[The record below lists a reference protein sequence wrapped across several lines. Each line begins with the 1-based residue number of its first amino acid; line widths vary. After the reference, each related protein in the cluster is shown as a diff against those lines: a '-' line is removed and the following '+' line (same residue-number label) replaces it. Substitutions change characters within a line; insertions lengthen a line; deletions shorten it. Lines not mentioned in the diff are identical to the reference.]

1 MQSIHNL
8 IFESIKKAV
17 ISLYNAPTD
26 NLNIPI
32 QPTREEFEGD
42 FTIVV
47 FPFVSYS
54 KKKPEDTAKELGE
67 FIKNDL
73 KEIES
78 FNVIKGFLNLVVAK
92 SYWIEFLKS
101 ISEDK
106 NYGFTKPQKDSP
118 SVMVEYSGPNSNK
131 PLHLGHVRN
140 NLIGFAVA
148 QILKAAGNNVI
159 KVNIINDR
167 GIHICKSML
176 SWKKWS
182 GGETPQSSG
191 MKGDFF
197 VGKYYVLFD
206 KHYKEE
212 LKQLIASGLSEEEA
226 AKKSTLMAEA
236 GEMLRSWENGDEET
250 IKLWKTMNGWVY
262 EGFNQ
267 TYKAMG
273 VDFDKIYYESE
284 TYLLGKEIVDDGLIK
299 EVFYRR
305 TDHSVWVDLTHDGLD
320 EKLVL
325 RSDGTSVYITQDLGT
340 AYLRS
345 QDYKFDK
352 LVYVVA
358 NEQEYHFKV
367 LFLILKKLG
376 YKWASGCYHLSY
388 GMVELPEGKMKSR
401 EGTVVDADDLM
412 QEMVD
417 TARDITKELG
427 KIENFESAEAE
438 ELYKTIGMGALKYFI
453 LKVDPKKKMLFNPR
467 ESVDFEGNTGPFIQY
482 THARICSLLNKANDL
497 GYTPATSV
505 TDIADKE
512 RNLIRKIHEFSSVIK
527 DSANTYNPA
536 LVANY
541 TYDLVKEYNGFYHD
555 YQVLKEE
562 NTDVRSF
569 RIALSKQ
576 TGQVIKN
583 AFWLLGIDV
592 PERM

>member
-1 MQSIHNL
+1 MQSIHQL
-8 IFESIKKAV
+8 ISQSLKRAV
-17 ISLYNAPTD
+17 ATLYAVPAE
-26 NLNIPI
+26 NLNVSL
-32 QPTREEFEGD
+32 QATREEFEGD

-78 FNVIKGFLNLVVAK
+78 FNVIKGFLNLSVAK

-101 ISEDK
+101 ISDDK
-106 NYGFTKPQKDSP
+106 NYGFTEPQKDSP

-148 QILKAAGNNVI
+148 QILRAAGNNVI

-206 KHYKEE
+206 KHNKEE

-226 AKKSTLMAEA
+226 AKKSALMAEA
-236 GEMLRSWENGDEET
+236 GEMLRKWEDGDEET
-250 IKLWKTMNGWVY
+250 LQLWKTMNGWVY

-427 KIENFESAEAE
+427 KIENFESTEAE

-482 THARICSLLNKANDL
+482 THARICSLLNKAKDL
-497 GYTPATSV
+497 SYVSAIKV
-505 TDIADKE
+505 TGIADKE
-512 RNLIRKIHEFSSVIK
+512 RNLIRKIHEFPSVIK

-562 NTDVRSF
+562 NPDVRSF

>member
-1 MQSIHNL
+1 MNIEQHIS
-8 IFESIKKAV
+8 ESLKKA
-17 ISLYNAPTD
+17 ITQLYKAD
-26 NLNIPI
+26 AANLNIAI
-32 QPTREEFEGD
+32 QPTREEFQGD

-47 FPFVSYS
+47 FPFVSLS

-67 FIKNDL
+67 FIKADL
-73 KEIES
+73 KEIEAY
-78 FNVIKGFLNLVVAK
+78 NVIKGFLNLSVSKAH
-92 SYWIEFLKS
+92 WIEFLKS
-101 ISEDK
+101 ILGNKE
-106 NYGFTKPQKDSP
+106 YGFIGPQKGSP
-118 SVMVEYSGPNSNK
+118 TIMVEYSCPNSNK

-140 NLIGFAVA
+140 NLIGFAVSR
-148 QILKAAGNNVI
+148 ILKAAGNNVI
-159 KVNIINDR
+159 KVNLINDR

-176 SWKKWS
+176 AWKKWG
-182 GGETPQSSG
+182 GGETPASSG
-191 MKGDFF
+191 LKGDFF

-206 KHYKEE
+206 KKYKEE
-212 LKQLIASGLSEEEA
+212 LKELMANGLSEEDA
-226 AKKSTLMAEA
+226 DKKSALMGEA
-236 GEMLRSWENGDEET
+236 REMLRLWEDGDEE
-250 IKLWKTMNGWVY
+250 IINLWKMMNGWVY
-262 EGFNQ
+262 EGFDA

-273 VDFDKIYYESE
+273 VDFDKVYYESE
-284 TYLLGKEIVDDGLIK
+284 TYLMGKEIVDDGLMK
-299 EVFYRR
+299 EIFYRR

-345 QDYKFDK
+345 QDFKFDK

-376 YKWASGCYHLSY
+376 YKWANGCFHLSY

-401 EGTVVDADDLM
+401 EGTVVDADELM
-412 QEMVD
+412 KEMVD

-427 KIENFESAEAE
+427 KIENFESEEAE
-438 ELYKTIGMGALKYFI
+438 MLYKTIGMGALKYFI

-482 THARICSLLNKANDL
+482 THARICSLLNIAKDL
-497 GYTPATSV
+497 GYSPATNVS
-505 TDIADKE
+505 DIADKE
-512 RNLIRKIHEFSSVIK
+512 KNLIRKMYEFSSVVK
-527 DSANTYNPA
+527 SAADTYSPA

-541 TYDLVKEYNGFYHD
+541 TYELVKEYNGFYHD
-555 YQVLKEE
+555 FQVLKEE
-562 NTDVRSF
+562 NANVRNF
-569 RIALSKQ
+569 RIALSQQ

>member
-1 MQSIHNL
+1 MKSIHNL
-8 IFESIKKAV
+8 ITESLKKA
-17 ISLYNAPTD
+17 IASLYNASIE
-26 NLNIPI
+26 NLNIAI

-54 KKKPEDTAKELGE
+54 KKKPEDTAKEIGE
-67 FIKNDL
+67 FVKNDL
-73 KEIES
+73 KEIEA
-78 FNVIKGFLNLVVAK
+78 FNVIKGFLNLSVAK
-92 SYWIEFLKS
+92 SYWIDFLKAVS
-101 ISEDK
+101 ANKEFGFSE
-106 NYGFTKPQKDSP
+106 PQKDSP
-118 SVMVEYSGPNSNK
+118 TIMVEYSCPNSNK
-131 PLHLGHVRN
+131 PLHLGHIRN
-140 NLIGFAVA
+140 NLIGFSISR
-148 QILKAAGNNVI
+148 ILKAAGNNVI
-159 KVNIINDR
+159 KVNLINDR

-176 SWKKWS
+176 AWKKW
-182 GGETPQSSG
+182 GMGETPHSTG
-191 MKGDFF
+191 LKGDFF

-206 KHYKEE
+206 KKYKEE
-212 LKQLIASGLSEEEA
+212 LKELLAKGLSEEEA
-226 AKKSTLMAEA
+226 DKKSALMGEA
-236 GEMLRSWENGDEET
+236 RQMLLLWEQGDADT
-250 IKLWKTMNGWVY
+250 IHLWKIMNGWVY
-262 EGFNQ
+262 EGFGQ
-267 TYKAMG
+267 TYNAMG
-273 VDFDKIYYESE
+273 VDFDKVYYESE
-284 TYLLGKEIVDDGLIK
+284 TYLMGKEIVDDGLMK
-299 EVFYRR
+299 EIFYRR

-345 QDYKFDK
+345 KDFTFDK

-376 YKWASGCYHLSY
+376 YKWADGCFHLSY

-412 QEMVD
+412 KEMVD

-427 KIENFESAEAE
+427 KIENFESTEAE
-438 ELYKTIGMGALKYFI
+438 MLYKTIGMGALKYFI

-482 THARICSLLNKANDL
+482 THARICSLLNKAKDL
-497 GYTPATSV
+497 GYAPATNV
-505 TDIADKE
+505 TDIAEKE
-512 RNLIRKIHEFSSVIK
+512 KNLIRKIYEFTSIVK
-527 DSANTYNPA
+527 ESANTYNPA

-562 NTDVRSF
+562 NTDIRSF
-569 RIALSKQ
+569 RIALSQQ
-576 TGQVIKN
+576 TGQVIKK

>member
-1 MQSIHNL
+1 MQSIHT
-8 IFESIKKAV
+8 IITESLKKA
-17 ISLYNAPTD
+17 ITLLYNVSTE
-26 NLNIPI
+26 NLNIAI
-32 QPTREEFEGD
+32 QPTREEFDGD

-54 KKKPEDTAKELGE
+54 KKKPEDTAKEIGE
-67 FIKNDL
+67 FLKNHVN
-73 KEIES
+73 EIES
-78 FNVIKGFLNLVVAK
+78 FNVIKGFLNLVISKA
-92 SYWIEFLKS
+92 YWIGFFKS
-101 ISEDK
+101 ISE
-106 NYGFTKPQKDSP
+106 NEEYGFTEPQKDSP
-118 SVMVEYSGPNSNK
+118 TVMVEYSCPNSNK

-140 NLIGFAVA
+140 NLIGFAVSR
-148 QILKAAGNNVI
+148 ILKAAGNNVI
-159 KVNIINDR
+159 KVNLINDR

-176 SWKKWS
+176 AWKKWG
-182 GGETPQSSG
+182 GGETPVSTG
-191 MKGDFF
+191 LKGDFF

-206 KHYKEE
+206 KKYKEE
-212 LKQLIASGLSEEEA
+212 LKELMAKGLSEEEA
-226 AKKSTLMAEA
+226 DKKSALMGEA
-236 GEMLRSWENGDEET
+236 REMLLLWESGDEGV
-250 IKLWKTMNGWVY
+250 INLWKMMNGWVY
-262 EGFNQ
+262 EGFNA

-273 VDFDKIYYESE
+273 VDFDKTYYESE
-284 TYLLGKEIVDDGLIK
+284 TYLMGKEIVDDGLIK
-299 EVFYRR
+299 EIFYRR

-340 AYLRS
+340 AFIRS
-345 QDYKFDK
+345 QDFKFDK

-376 YKWASGCYHLSY
+376 YKWASGCFHLSY

-412 QEMVD
+412 KEMVD

-427 KIENFESAEAE
+427 KIENFESQEAEA
-438 ELYKTIGMGALKYFI
+438 LYQTIGMGALKYFI

-482 THARICSLLNKANDL
+482 THARIRSLLNKAKEM
-497 GYTPATSV
+497 GHSPATNV
-505 TDIADKE
+505 HTIAEKE
-512 RNLIRKIHEFSSVIK
+512 KKLIRKIYEFSSVVK
-527 DSANTYNPA
+527 ESANTYSPA

-541 TYDLVKEYNGFYHD
+541 TYDLVKEYNQFYHD
-555 YQVLKEE
+555 YPVLKEE
-562 NTDVRSF
+562 NADTRSF
-569 RIALSKQ
+569 RIALSQQ
-576 TGQVIKN
+576 TGAIIKR

>member
-1 MQSIHNL
+1 MQSIHHL
-8 IFESIKKAV
+8 ITEALKKA
-17 ISLYNAPTD
+17 ITTLYKAPTE
-26 NLNIPI
+26 NLNVVI
-32 QPTREEFEGD
+32 QPTREEFQGD

-47 FPFVSYS
+47 FPFVSFS
-54 KKKPEDTAKELGE
+54 KKKPDETAKEIGE
-67 FIKNDL
+67 FVKNEL
-73 KEIES
+73 QEIES
-78 FNVIKGFLNLVVAK
+78 YNVIKGFLNLSVSK
-92 SYWIEFLKS
+92 KYWIDFLKS
-101 ISEDK
+101 ISE
-106 NYGFTKPQKDSP
+106 NSEYGFTKPGADSP
-118 SVMVEYSGPNSNK
+118 AIMVEYSCPNSNK

-140 NLIGFAVA
+140 NLIGFSISR
-148 QILKAAGNNVI
+148 ILQAAGNKVI
-159 KVNIINDR
+159 KVNLINDR

-176 SWKKWS
+176 AWKKW
-182 GGETPQSSG
+182 GNGETPATAG
-191 MKGDFF
+191 LKGDFL

-206 KHYKEE
+206 KKYKEE
-212 LKQLIASGLSEEEA
+212 LKQLIAEGLSEEEA
-226 AKKSTLMAEA
+226 DKKSLLMGAA
-236 GEMLRSWENGDEET
+236 REMLRLWENGDEET
-250 IKLWKTMNGWVY
+250 INLWKMMNAWVY
-262 EGFNQ
+262 EGFDA

-273 VDFDKIYYESE
+273 VDFDKTYYESE
-284 TYLLGKEIVDDGLIK
+284 TYLMGKEIVDDGLMK
-299 EVFYRR
+299 EIFYRR

-352 LVYVVA
+352 LVFVVA

-376 YKWASGCYHLSY
+376 YKWADGCYHLSY

-412 QEMVD
+412 KEMVD
-417 TARDITKELG
+417 TAREITKELG
-427 KIENFESAEAE
+427 KIENFESQEAE
-438 ELYKTIGMGALKYFI
+438 MLYKTIGMGALKYFI

-482 THARICSLLNKANDL
+482 THARICSLLNKAKDM
-497 GYTPATSV
+497 GYSAGTNVSE
-505 TDIADKE
+505 IADKE
-512 RNLIRKIHEFSSVIK
+512 KNLIRKIYEFSAVVK
-527 DSANTYNPA
+527 ESANTYNPA

-562 NTDVRSF
+562 NAELRSF

-576 TGQVIKN
+576 TGQVIKS

>member
-1 MQSIHNL
+1 MQSIHQL
-8 IFESIKKAV
+8 ITESLKKALTK
-17 ISLYNAPTD
+17 LYNVSPE
-26 NLNIPI
+26 NLSISI

-47 FPFVSYS
+47 FPFIPIS
-54 KKKPEDTAKELGE
+54 KKKPEDTAKEIGE
-67 FIKNDL
+67 FLKNELD
-73 KEIES
+73 EIES
-78 FNVIKGFLNLVVAK
+78 YNVIKGFLNLSVTK
-92 SYWIEFLKS
+92 KYWIDFLKS
-101 ISEDK
+101 ISE
-106 NYGFTKPQKDSP
+106 NSEYGILKPSEDAQAI
-118 SVMVEYSGPNSNK
+118 MVEYSGPNSNK

-140 NLIGFAVA
+140 NLIGFSISR
-148 QILKAAGNNVI
+148 ILQAAGNKVI
-159 KVNIINDR
+159 KVNIVNDR

-176 SWKKWS
+176 AWKKWS
-182 GGETPQSSG
+182 VGETPHSTG
-191 MKGDFF
+191 LKGDFF
-197 VGKYYVLFD
+197 VGKYYILFD
-206 KHYKEE
+206 KKYKEE
-212 LKQLIASGLSEEEA
+212 QRELIARGLSEEEA
-226 AKKSTLMAEA
+226 NKKSSLMAEA
-236 GEMLRSWENGDEET
+236 AEMLRLWESGDEET
-250 IKLWKTMNGWVY
+250 IHLWKTMNAWVY
-262 EGFNQ
+262 AGFNE

-284 TYLLGKEIVDDGLIK
+284 TYLLGKEIVDDGLMK
-299 EVFYRR
+299 EIFYRR

-376 YKWASGCYHLSY
+376 YKWANGCYHLSY

-412 QEMVD
+412 KEMVD
-417 TARDITKELG
+417 TARDITKQLG
-427 KIENFESAEAE
+427 KIENFESEEAE

-482 THARICSLLNKANDL
+482 THARICSLLSRAV
-497 GYTPATSV
+497 GAGFIPAINI
-505 TDIADKE
+505 TDISDKE
-512 RNLIRKIHEFSSVIK
+512 KNLIRKIYEFPSIIK
-527 DSANTYNPA
+527 ESANTYNPA

-562 NTDVRSF
+562 NADIRSF

-583 AFWLLGIDV
+583 AFWLLGIEV

>member
-1 MQSIHNL
+1 MQSIH
-8 IFESIKKAV
+8 SIISDSLKKA
-17 ISLYNAPTD
+17 IASLYSASTE
-26 NLNIPI
+26 NISIAI

-47 FPFVSYS
+47 FPFVSHS
-54 KKKPEDTAKELGE
+54 KKRPEDTAKEIGE
-67 FIKNDL
+67 YLKSNV

-78 FNVIKGFLNLVVAK
+78 FNVIKGFLNLVVSK
-92 SYWIEFLKS
+92 SYWIDFLKA
-101 ISEDK
+101 ISENK
-106 NYGFTKPQKDSP
+106 EFGFTEPQKDSP
-118 SVMVEYSGPNSNK
+118 TVMVEYSCPNSNK

-140 NLIGFAVA
+140 NLIGFAVSR
-148 QILKAAGNNVI
+148 ILRAAGNNVI
-159 KVNIINDR
+159 KVNLINDR

-176 SWKKWS
+176 AWKKWG
-182 GGETPQSSG
+182 GGETPTEAG
-191 MKGDFF
+191 LKGDFF

-206 KHYKEE
+206 KKYKEE
-212 LKQLIASGLSEEEA
+212 LKELMAGGLSEEDADKKSILMEA
-226 AKKSTLMAEA
+226 AR
-236 GEMLRSWENGDEET
+236 EMLRLWESGDEET
-250 IKLWKTMNGWVY
+250 IKLWEMMNGWVY
-262 EGFNQ
+262 EGFDA

-273 VDFDKIYYESE
+273 VDFDKTYYESE
-284 TYLLGKEIVDDGLIK
+284 TYLMGKEIVDDGLIK
-299 EVFYRR
+299 ELFYRR

-340 AYLRS
+340 AFIRS
-345 QDYKFDK
+345 QDFKFDK

-376 YKWASGCYHLSY
+376 YKWASGCFHLSY

-412 QEMVD
+412 KEMVD
-417 TARDITKELG
+417 TAREITKELG
-427 KIENFESAEAE
+427 KIENFESKEAE
-438 ELYKTIGMGALKYFI
+438 ELYTTIGMGALKYFI

-482 THARICSLLNKANDL
+482 THARICSLLNKAKDM
-497 GYTPATSV
+497 GYNSGTSV
-505 TDIADKE
+505 NAIADKE
-512 RNLIRKIHEFSSVIK
+512 KNLIRKIYEFSAVVK
-527 DSANTYNPA
+527 ESANTYSPA
-536 LVANY
+536 LIANY
-541 TYDLVKEYNGFYHD
+541 TYELVKEYNGFYHD
-555 YQVLKEE
+555 YPVLKEE
-562 NTDVRSF
+562 NADVRSF

-576 TGQVIKN
+576 TGAVIKK

>member
-1 MQSIHNL
+1 MQKIHDL
-8 IFESIKKAV
+8 ISESIKKAV
-17 ISLYNAPTD
+17 NSLYKVPVD
-26 NLNIPI
+26 NLNIAI

-54 KKKPEDTAKELGE
+54 KKKPEDTAKEIGE
-67 FIKNDL
+67 FVKNDL
-73 KEIES
+73 KEIDA
-78 FNVIKGFLNLVVAK
+78 FNVIKGFLNLSVAK
-92 SYWIEFLKS
+92 PYWIDFLRSASENKEF
-101 ISEDK
+101 
-106 NYGFTKPQKDSP
+106 GFSAPQKDSP
-118 SVMVEYSGPNSNK
+118 TIMVEYSCPNSNK

-140 NLIGFAVA
+140 NLIGFAISR
-148 QILKAAGNNVI
+148 ILKAAGNNVI
-159 KVNIINDR
+159 KVNLINDR

-176 SWKKWS
+176 AWKKWG
-182 GGETPQSSG
+182 GGETPHSTG
-191 MKGDFF
+191 LKGDFF

-206 KHYKEE
+206 KKYKEE
-212 LKQLIASGLSEEEA
+212 LKELMANGLSEEEA
-226 AKKSTLMAEA
+226 DRKSALMGEA
-236 GEMLRSWENGDEET
+236 RQMLLLWEQGDADT
-250 IKLWKTMNGWVY
+250 IHLWKTMNGWVY
-262 EGFNQ
+262 EGFGQ
-267 TYKAMG
+267 TYNAMG
-273 VDFDKIYYESE
+273 VDFDKVYYESE
-284 TYLLGKEIVDDGLIK
+284 TYLMGKEIVDDGLMK
-299 EVFYRR
+299 EIFYRR

-345 QDYKFDK
+345 QDFKFDK

-376 YKWASGCYHLSY
+376 YKWANGCFHLSY

-412 QEMVD
+412 KEMVD

-438 ELYKTIGMGALKYFI
+438 MLYKTIGMGALKYFI

-482 THARICSLLNKANDL
+482 THARICSLLNKAKDL
-497 GYTPATSV
+497 GYAPAMNV
-505 TDIADKE
+505 TDIAEKE
-512 RNLIRKIHEFSSVIK
+512 KNLIRKIYEFTSVVK
-527 DSANTYNPA
+527 ESANTYNPA

-562 NTDVRSF
+562 NADVRSF
-569 RIALSKQ
+569 RIALSQQ
-576 TGQVIKN
+576 TGRVIKN

>member
-1 MQSIHNL
+1 MESIHNL
-8 IFESIKKAV
+8 ISESLKKAV
-17 ISLYNAPTD
+17 ATLYSVPTE
-26 NLNIPI
+26 NLNVPL
-32 QPTREEFEGD
+32 QATREEFEGD

-47 FPFVSYS
+47 FPFVSHS

-92 SYWIEFLKS
+92 AYWIEFLKS
-101 ISEDK
+101 IAEEK
-106 NYGFTKPQKDSP
+106 NYGFTEPQKDSP

-191 MKGDFF
+191 LKGDFF

-212 LKQLIASGLSEEEA
+212 LKQLMASGLSEEEA
-226 AKKSTLMAEA
+226 AKKSSLMAAA

-250 IKLWKTMNGWVY
+250 IQLWKMMNGWVY

-340 AYLRS
+340 AFLRS

-376 YKWASGCYHLSY
+376 YKWASGCFHLSY

-412 QEMVD
+412 KEMVD

-482 THARICSLLNKANDL
+482 THARICSLLSKANEL
-497 GYTPATSV
+497 GYTPATNV

-512 RNLIRKIHEFSSVIK
+512 RNLIRKIYEFSSVIK

-562 NTDVRSF
+562 NPDIRSF

-576 TGQVIKN
+576 TGQVIKS

>member
-1 MQSIHNL
+1 MQSIHQL
-8 IFESIKKAV
+8 ISESIKRAV
-17 ISLYNAPTD
+17 SSLYKAPTD

-47 FPFVSYS
+47 FPFVSHS
-54 KKKPEDTAKELGE
+54 KKKPEDTAKEIGE
-67 FIKNDL
+67 FVKNDL

-78 FNVIKGFLNLVVAK
+78 FNVIKGFLNLSVSK
-92 SYWIEFLKS
+92 SYWIQFLKAA
-101 ISEDK
+101 SEDK
-106 NYGFTKPQKDSP
+106 EFGFSEPQQDSP
-118 SVMVEYSGPNSNK
+118 TVMVEYSCPNSNK

-140 NLIGFAVA
+140 NLIGFAISR
-148 QILKAAGNNVI
+148 ILKAAGNNVI
-159 KVNIINDR
+159 KVNLINDR

-176 SWKKWS
+176 AWKKWG

-191 MKGDFF
+191 LKGDFF

-206 KHYKEE
+206 KKYKEE
-212 LKQLIASGLSEEEA
+212 LKELMAQGLSEEEA
-226 AKKSTLMAEA
+226 DKKSTLMEA
-236 GEMLRSWENGDEET
+236 AHEMLRWWEDGDAET
-250 IKLWKTMNGWVY
+250 INLWKMMNGWVY
-262 EGFNQ
+262 EGFDA

-273 VDFDKIYYESE
+273 VDFDKVYYESE
-284 TYLLGKEIVDDGLIK
+284 TYLMGKEIVDDGLMK
-299 EVFYRR
+299 EIFYRR

-345 QDYKFDK
+345 QDFKFDK

-376 YKWASGCYHLSY
+376 YKWANGCFHLSY

-412 QEMVD
+412 KEMVD
-417 TARDITKELG
+417 TAREITKELG

-438 ELYKTIGMGALKYFI
+438 MLYSTIGMGALKYFI

-482 THARICSLLNKANDL
+482 THARICSLLNKAKDL
-497 GYTPATSV
+497 GYTTGTNV

-512 RNLIRKIHEFSSVIK
+512 RNLIRKIYEFSSVIK

-562 NTDVRSF
+562 NPEVRSF
-569 RIALSKQ
+569 RIALSQQ
-576 TGQVIKN
+576 TGAVIKK

>member
-1 MQSIHNL
+1 MQTIHSI
-8 IFESIKKAV
+8 ISESLKKAV
-17 ISLYNAPTD
+17 ATLYNAPTE
-26 NLNIPI
+26 NLKIAI

-47 FPFVSYS
+47 FPFVSHS
-54 KKKPEDTAKELGE
+54 KKKPEDTAKEIGE
-67 FIKNDL
+67 FL
-73 KEIES
+73 KSNVPEVES

-92 SYWIEFLKS
+92 SYWIDFLKS

-106 NYGFTKPQKDSP
+106 EFGFTEPQKDSP
-118 SVMVEYSGPNSNK
+118 TVMVEYSCPNSNK

-140 NLIGFAVA
+140 NLIGFAVSR
-148 QILKAAGNNVI
+148 ILRAAGNNVI
-159 KVNIINDR
+159 KVNLINNR

-176 SWKKWS
+176 AWKKWG
-182 GGETPQSSG
+182 GGETPSEAG
-191 MKGDFF
+191 LKGDFF

-206 KHYKEE
+206 KKYKEE
-212 LKQLIASGLSEEEA
+212 LKELMAKGLSEEDA
-226 AKKSTLMAEA
+226 DKKSTLMEA
-236 GEMLRSWENGDEET
+236 AREMLRLWESGDEET
-250 IKLWKTMNGWVY
+250 IKLWQMMNGWVY
-262 EGFNQ
+262 EGFDA

-273 VDFDKIYYESE
+273 VDFDKTYYESE
-284 TYLLGKEIVDDGLIK
+284 TYLMGKEIVEDGMIK
-299 EVFYRR
+299 EIFYRR

-340 AYLRS
+340 AFIRS
-345 QDYKFDK
+345 QDFKFDK

-376 YKWASGCYHLSY
+376 YKWATGCFHLSY

-412 QEMVD
+412 KEMVD
-417 TARDITKELG
+417 TAREITKELG
-427 KIENFESAEAE
+427 KIENFESKEAE
-438 ELYKTIGMGALKYFI
+438 ELYRTIGMGALKYFI

-482 THARICSLLNKANDL
+482 THARIHSLLNKANEM
-497 GYTPATSV
+497 GYSPATNV
-505 TDIADKE
+505 NTIADKE
-512 RNLIRKIHEFSSVIK
+512 KKLIRKIYEFSIVVK
-527 DSANTYNPA
+527 ESANTYSPA
-536 LVANY
+536 LIANY
-541 TYDLVKEYNGFYHD
+541 TYELVKEYNGFYHD

-562 NTDVRSF
+562 NADVRSF
-569 RIALSKQ
+569 RIALSRQ
-576 TGQVIKN
+576 TGAVIKK

>member
-1 MQSIHNL
+1 MQNIEQL
-8 IFESIKKAV
+8 ISESVKKAV
-17 ISLYNAPTD
+17 ISLYDAPAE
-26 NLNIPI
+26 NLSIAI

-54 KKKPEDTAKELGE
+54 KKKPEDTAKEIGE
-67 FIKNDL
+67 FL
-73 KEIES
+73 KSHVQEVEAY
-78 FNVIKGFLNLVVAK
+78 NVIKGFLNLVISK
-92 SYWIEFLKS
+92 SYWIDFLQS
-101 ISEDK
+101 ISGNKEF
-106 NYGFTKPQKDSP
+106 GFTEPQKDSP
-118 SVMVEYSGPNSNK
+118 TVMVEYSCPNSNK

-140 NLIGFAVA
+140 NLIGFAVSR
-148 QILKAAGNNVI
+148 ILRAAGNNVI
-159 KVNIINDR
+159 KVNLINDR

-176 SWKKWS
+176 AWKKWS
-182 GGETPQSSG
+182 GGETPASSG
-191 MKGDFF
+191 LKGDFL

-206 KHYKEE
+206 KKYKEE
-212 LKQLIASGLSEEEA
+212 LKELMGQGLSEEEA
-226 AKKSTLMAEA
+226 DKKSTLMEGAR
-236 GEMLRSWENGDEET
+236 EMLRLWESGDEET
-250 IKLWKTMNGWVY
+250 IQLWQMMNGWVY
-262 EGFNQ
+262 EGFDA

-273 VDFDKIYYESE
+273 VDFDKTYYESE
-284 TYLLGKEIVDDGLIK
+284 TYLMGKEIVDDGLIK
-299 EVFYRR
+299 EIFYRR

-320 EKLVL
+320 QKLVL

-340 AYLRS
+340 AYIRS

-376 YKWASGCYHLSY
+376 YKWAAGCYHLSY

-417 TARDITKELG
+417 TAREITKELG
-427 KIENFESAEAE
+427 KIENFESKEAE
-438 ELYKTIGMGALKYFI
+438 DLYRTIGMGALKYFI

-482 THARICSLLNKANDL
+482 THARICSLLNKAKEM
-497 GYTPATSV
+497 GYTASV
-505 TDIADKE
+505 NAKDIADKE
-512 RNLIRKIHEFSSVIK
+512 RNLIRKLYEFPAVVK
-527 DSANTYNPA
+527 ASADTYNPA

-541 TYDLVKEYNGFYHD
+541 TYELVKEYNQFYHD
-555 YQVLKEE
+555 YPVLKEE
-562 NTDVRSF
+562 NADARSF
-569 RIALSKQ
+569 RITLSQQ
-576 TGQVIKN
+576 TGAVIKK

>member
-1 MQSIHNL
+1 MQSIHQL
-8 IFESIKKAV
+8 ISESVKKAV
-17 ISLYNAPTD
+17 NSLYNAPTE

-47 FPFVSYS
+47 FPFVSHS

-73 KEIES
+73 KEIENY
-78 FNVIKGFLNLVVAK
+78 NVIKGFLNLSVTKA
-92 SYWIEFLKS
+92 YWIEFLKS

-106 NYGFTKPQKDSP
+106 NYGFTEPQKDSP

-140 NLIGFAVA
+140 NLIGFAVS

-182 GGETPQSSG
+182 GGETPHSSG
-191 MKGDFF
+191 LKGDFF

-212 LKQLIASGLSEEEA
+212 LKQLMATGLSEEEA
-226 AKKSTLMAEA
+226 AKKSALMAEA
-236 GEMLRSWENGDEET
+236 ADMLRSWENGDEET
-250 IKLWKTMNGWVY
+250 INLWKTMNGWVY

-340 AYLRS
+340 AFLRS

-412 QEMVD
+412 QEMVN

-427 KIENFESAEAE
+427 KIENFESEAAE

-482 THARICSLLNKANDL
+482 THARICSLLSRASLAGFASAFN
-497 GYTPATSV
+497 V

-512 RNLIRKIHEFSSVIK
+512 KNLIRKIYEFSSIIK
-527 DSANTYNPA
+527 ESANTYNPA

-555 YQVLKEE
+555 HQVLKEE
-562 NTDVRSF
+562 NADVRSF
-569 RIALSKQ
+569 RIALSQQ
-576 TGQVIKN
+576 TGAVIKK